1 MKPFDKG
8 LQLVGR
14 RPMPKDIVRRI
25 ENIQRQI
32 DDPLEFY
39 KFKRLYAPILLHLAT
54 LKGDSCKG
62 AD

>member
-39 KFKRLYAPILLHLAT
+39 KFKRLYAPILLHLANLT
-54 LKGDSCKG
+54 NSKCK
-62 AD
+62 DTD